1 MFDISLLNCNLTV
14 ILLILI
20 IPLIL
25 MRLLMFGI
33 VQEPKKMSFFGPSA
47 IFAVDPRVGTGKV

>member
-1 MFDISLLNCNLTV
+1 MFNISLLNCNLTV

-20 IPLIL
+20 ISLIL

-33 VQEPKKMSFFGPSA
+33 VQEPKKMSFLALLPFLL
-47 IFAVDPRVGTGKV
+47 